1 MGFLDDVKS
10 FAKDPLST
18 IRNKIEGGVL
28 NPDDTDIGGVFIEG
42 GLGLAE
48 AGYVKGL
55 NNSKRSAESGFL
67 VVNPKDWYK
76 LFPFTFQI
84 QGKGSSNPS
93 YTYTLPIPPESI
105 TTKMIVA
112 SEATPTLGGVV
123 EETSMNKF
131 WMVQLTGTTGM
142 AVGRD
147 GQTYKKAENNA
158 DKFREVLSTTGLLS
172 GLGANINSGGSRIAG
187 LINQGSNIYNADS
200 LAAGAAGVAGIVGL
214 ASQPVLPYASSAVD
228 KKSNGYSEMARIHK
242 FFFMYSFKHENDPT
256 GYSLYFI
263 NHKDGQKFRCVLKDF
278 SVQKSSQE
286 PHLYRYRIALKCW
299 EPTAP
304 SKNLGKDKIS
314 VNRFD
319 PAKGD
324 LKTVNTLNVG
334 NFAKINE
341 SFKSLKNGK
350 IF

>member
-1 MGFLDDVKS
+1 MGMLGDIGKWAQTALLGADLTGSV
-10 FAKDPLST
+10 
-18 IRNKIEGGVL
+18 N
-28 NPDDTDIGGVFIEG
+28 NDIGGIYIDG
-42 GLGLAE
+42 SGLSGLLTGNTT
-48 AGYVKGL
+48 GYIKGL
-55 NNSKRSAESGFL
+55 NNSVGSSDTGFL
-67 VVNPKDWYK
+67 VVNPKDWHK

-84 QGKGSSNPS
+84 KANGRGRPS

-123 EETSMNKF
+123 EETSANKF
-131 WMVQLTGTTGM
+131 WMIQLTGTTGM
-142 AVGRD
+142 AVGRMGD
-147 GQTYKKAENNA
+147 SYKKAEDSA

-172 GLGANINSGGSRIAG
+172 GVGANINSGGSRIAG
-187 LINQGSNIYNADS
+187 VINQTHNAYTSGSVAGV
-200 LAAGAAGVAGIVGL
+200 AAGAAGLVGL

-242 FFFMYSFKHENDPT
+242 FFHMYSIKHENDPT

-304 SKNLGKDKIS
+304 AKNLGNDKRA